1 MNLVVSKLILPKK
14 NYEIIIVEMNKY
26 PLPEISGDDAN
37 TKYLPKLKELIKV
50 GKAMNQNQKVL
61 EGFSNQQYANI
72 EGFVDLSTIN
82 ANLTNQNDNNNVKAS
97 TYNAER
103 EIVLRKEEL
112 NQLENEEINQQ
123 LIKMQN
129 LQSEVFTKER
139 LIEQNLYQ
147 SDRNE
152 NNMRTLMGGLLFAI
166 VMFLLI
172 SMYGSGSIDD
182 SKLSKFF
189 IILLVIFSIFLMY
202 QYNILYMND
211 SLRYIFSFAFL
222 SNVGE
227 KIEEKTAQMKED
239 IQKARYGQDYDTWK
253 NENCGSCPPTPGPET
268 VSGMDYT
275 TEISGYIPSFY
286 YQDGST
292 PNQVIY
298 PTNTRDTSGPY
309 QDQIRHVDINSMNER
324 GLPDP
329 LLVGPNDGQLVAT
342 NTYTRSL

>member
-1 MNLVVSKLILPKK
+1 MT
-14 NYEIIIVEMNKY
+14 KY
-26 PLPEISGDDAN
+26 PLPEEVSGDYAN
-37 TKYLPKLKELIKV
+37 TVYLPKLKELIKV
-50 GKAMNQNQKVL
+50 GKNMNKNQKAL
-61 EGFSNQQYANI
+61 EGFSNQEYAQL
-72 EGFVDLSTIN
+72 EGFTDLSTIN
-82 ANLTNQNDNNNVKAS
+82 ANISNQNDDNNVKAS

-112 NQLENEEINQQ
+112 NQLENEDINRQ
-123 LIKMQN
+123 LMRMQN

-147 SDRNE
+147 AERNE

-166 VMFLLI
+166 VMFVII
-172 SMYGSGSIDD
+172 SMYGSGNIDD

-189 IILLVIFSIFLMY
+189 IILLVLFSIFLMY

-222 SNVGE
+222 SNVGG
-227 KIEEKTAQMKED
+227 KIEEKTSEMKEN
-239 IQKARYGQDYDTWK
+239 IQQNRYGQDYDSWK
-253 NENCGSCPPTPGPET
+253 NENCGSCPPTPGTET

-298 PTNTRDTSGPY
+298 PKNTRDSSGPY
-309 QDQIRHVDINSMNER
+309 QDQIYHSDINSINER

-329 LLVGPNDGQLVAT
+329 LLVGPNDGQLVASH
-342 NTYTRSL
+342 TYTRSL

>member
-1 MNLVVSKLILPKK
+1 MS
-14 NYEIIIVEMNKY
+14 KY

-37 TKYLPKLKELIKV
+37 TEYLPKLKELIKV
-50 GKAMNQNQKVL
+50 GKAMNKNQKAL
-61 EGFSNQQYANI
+61 EGFTNQEYANI
-72 EGFVDLSTIN
+72 EGFVDLSDIN
-82 ANLTNQNDNNNVKAS
+82 ANLSTQNDDNNVKAS

-112 NQLENEEINQQ
+112 NQLENEEIQRQ
-123 LIKMQN
+123 LMRMQN

-139 LIEQNLYQ
+139 LIEENLYQ
-147 SDRNE
+147 AERNE

-166 VMFLLI
+166 VLFIII
-172 SMYGSGSIDD
+172 SMYGSGKIDD

-189 IILLVIFSIFLMY
+189 MILLVLFTIFLMY

-227 KIEEKTAQMKED
+227 EIEEKTAKMKEN
-239 IQKARYGQDYDTWK
+239 IQKARYGKDYDTWK
-253 NENCGSCPPTPGPET
+253 NENCGTCPPTPGPEE
-268 VSGMDYT
+268 VSAMDYT
-275 TEISGYIPSFY
+275 TEISGYAPSFY
-286 YQDGST
+286 YQDGSS

-298 PTNTRDTSGPY
+298 PKNTKDTAGPY
-309 QDQIRHVDINSMNER
+309 TDQIHRTDINIINQR

-329 LLVGPNDGQLVAT
+329 TLIGPNDGQLVAT